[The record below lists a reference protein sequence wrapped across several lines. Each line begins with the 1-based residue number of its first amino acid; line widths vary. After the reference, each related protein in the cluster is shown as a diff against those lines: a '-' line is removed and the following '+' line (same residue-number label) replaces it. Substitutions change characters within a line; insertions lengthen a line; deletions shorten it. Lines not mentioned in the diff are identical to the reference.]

1 MALDYTWYTVIYHIG
16 DLSSKSPVS
25 APGASKQSQA
35 IEAYLQHA
43 RALQLPNHIVASFT
57 SWVGSTRCGLE
68 LW

>member
-1 MALDYTWYTVIYHIG
+1 ME
-16 DLSSKSPVS
+16 SSKRLSRPEKKSIEQTVDMLDV
-25 APGASKQSQA
+25 PGASKQSQA